1 MSIRRFFLRNSLAAR
16 LVLSA
21 MAVALVL
28 LVVAGGL
35 LHYLFKTT
43 VERNFDARLQ
53 AVMNGLLA
61 SVEVDAQGRPYVRG
75 QLADARFQLPDSG
88 WYWQIMPEDG
98 KGEALA
104 SRSLLEQRFDLARFR
119 NASRDGN
126 GVAHLFL
133 RDNNGAR
140 LRVMEQGYTLYGGK
154 KRYSIIVAGN
164 YDELRAEISAFNRAM
179 IVILALFALA
189 LVMALIAQV
198 HYGLRPLRRLHD
210 ELGEIREGRRE
221 QLDEN
226 YPAEIAPVAHEL
238 NLLLRANREIVERA
252 RTQVGNLA
260 HALKTPLSVLTN
272 EARAAKGKLAGHV
285 LHQAHMMRDQINI
298 YLDRARRAARAT
310 GLGAVTPVE
319 DVVKALV
326 RTLERINRDKDIEV
340 EVACAGGIRFRGEK
354 QDLEEIIGNL
364 LDNAFKY
371 ASSRIRVS
379 GELQQAARH
388 QRRWLV
394 LTIEDDGP
402 GLPKKDHEKALKR
415 GQRLDETR
423 PGSGLGL
430 SIVHETAAMYHGEI
444 SLDRS
449 RLGGLKATLR
459 LPAARGK

>member
-1 MSIRRFFLRNSLAAR
+1 MSIRRVFLRNSLAAR

-28 LVVAGGL
+28 LVIAGGL

-43 VERNFDARLQ
+43 VERNFDARLE

-75 QLADARFQLPDSG
+75 QLADARFQLPASG

-98 KGEALA
+98 QGQSLA
-104 SRSLLEQRFDLARFR
+104 SKSLLEQRFDPALFKDAP
-119 NASRDGN
+119 RDEN
-126 GVAHLFL
+126 GVAHLFV
-133 RDNNGAR
+133 RDVNGAR
-140 LRVMEQGYTLYGGK
+140 LRLMEQGYTLYGGK
-154 KRYSIIVAGN
+154 KRYAIIVAGN
-164 YDELRAEISAFNRAM
+164 YDELRTEISAFNRAM

-189 LVMALIAQV
+189 LVMALVAQV
-198 HYGLRPLRRLHD
+198 HFGLRPLRRLHD

-221 QLDEN
+221 QLDEK
-226 YPAEIAPVAHEL
+226 YPAEIEPVAHEL
-238 NLLLRANREIVERA
+238 NLLLRANREIVDRA

-272 EARAAKGKLAGHV
+272 EARAAKGRLAGHV
-285 LHQAHMMRDQINI
+285 LQQTRMMRDQINI

-310 GLGAVTPVE
+310 GPGAVTPVE

-326 RTLERINRDKDIEV
+326 RTLKRINRDRDMKV
-340 EVACAGGIRFRGEK
+340 EVLCPGGIRFRGER

-371 ASSRIRVS
+371 ARTRIRLR
-379 GELQQAARH
+379 GELEDGGRH

-402 GLPKKDHEKALKR
+402 GLPRKDHEKALKR

-430 SIVHETAAMYHGEI
+430 SIVHETAVMYHGEI
-444 SLDRS
+444 TLGRS
-449 RLGGLKATLR
+449 PLGGLKATLR
-459 LPAARGK
+459 LPAART